1 MAKLNEVPEIVHKDD
16 YLKGQKGKKNNLQ
29 VDSMFTINCVKIH
42 IRKILGRM
50 PRNRE

>member
-42 IRKILGRM
+42 IPKKSGRM